1 MIQKIFTSPINLIV
15 KIGEKVQEE
24 VEKELYDLE
33 HIQKKLIH
41 LQMMYELEEIEEDS
55 YKQSEKEL
63 LIRYEIAKKREME
76 QINELTK
83 RKK

>member
-1 MIQKIFTSPINLIV
+1 MIQKIFTSPINLIE

-41 LQMMYELEEIEEDS
+41 LQMMYELEEIDEDS

>member
-41 LQMMYELEEIEEDS
+41 LQMMYELEEIDEDS

-63 LIRYEIAKKREME
+63 LIR
-76 QINELTK
+76 
-83 RKK
+83 

>member
-24 VEKELYDLE
+24 VEKEFYDLE

-41 LQMMYELEEIEEDS
+41 LQMMYELEEIDEES
-55 YKQSEKEL
+55 YKQSEAEL
-63 LIRYEIAKKREME
+63 LLRYELAKKREME
-76 QINELTK
+76 KIDELTK
-83 RKK
+83 SKK

>member
-24 VEKELYDLE
+24 VEKEFYDLE

-41 LQMMYELEEIEEDS
+41 LQMMYELEEIDEES
-55 YKQSEKEL
+55 YKQSETEL
-63 LIRYEIAKKREME
+63 LTRYEIAKKREME
-76 QINELTK
+76 QINERTK
-83 RKK
+83 GKK

>member
-41 LQMMYELEEIEEDS
+41 LQMMYELEEIDEAS
-55 YKQSEKEL
+55 YKQSETEL
-63 LIRYEIAKKREME
+63 LVRYEIAKKREME

-83 RKK
+83 RKE